1 MKVHGVR
8 MEVVQG
14 KGESRHG
21 PPAFIE
27 LQIASLQPLYS
38 QRHTVTLILWAP
50 DLYLTWA
57 PGDSE
62 VASTS
67 PGPLS
72 GNNHCGEVGWD

>member
-1 MKVHGVR
+1 MCATILPSVFLKYFDNLFITSW
-8 MEVVQG
+8 EID
-14 KGESRHG
+14 GETVETMSD
-21 PPAFIE
+21 FI
-27 LQIASLQPLYS
+27 LG
-38 QRHTVTLILWAP
+38 AP